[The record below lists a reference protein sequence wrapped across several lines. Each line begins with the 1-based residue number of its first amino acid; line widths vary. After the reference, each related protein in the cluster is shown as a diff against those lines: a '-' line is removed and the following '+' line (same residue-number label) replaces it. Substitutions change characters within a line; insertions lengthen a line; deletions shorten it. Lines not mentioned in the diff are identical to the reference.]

1 MLGNLSGFK
10 EQRRRFGFSFFF
22 FFFFLE
28 SFAPLRLISLF
39 IVSFFVSF
47 CSLMC
52 IFLLMFRT
60 VGVRMSLNKWWKQLR
75 VTSVAVVVSVT
86 HMFPTTRV
94 FWNQIFKDMPRTF
107 LGWES
112 VKIVFYLFI
121 LLWFLHLAEYT
132 RQALLLSH

>member
-10 EQRRRFGFSFFF
+10 EQRRRVGFFFF

-60 VGVRMSLNKWWKQLR
+60 VGVRMSLNK
-75 VTSVAVVVSVT
+75 
-86 HMFPTTRV
+86 
-94 FWNQIFKDMPRTF
+94 
-107 LGWES
+107 
-112 VKIVFYLFI
+112 
-121 LLWFLHLAEYT
+121 
-132 RQALLLSH
+132 

>member
-10 EQRRRFGFSFFF
+10 EQRRRFGFFFFFFF

-47 CSLMC
+47 CSLKC

-60 VGVRMSLNKWWKQLR
+60 VGVRMSLNK
-75 VTSVAVVVSVT
+75 
-86 HMFPTTRV
+86 
-94 FWNQIFKDMPRTF
+94 
-107 LGWES
+107 
-112 VKIVFYLFI
+112 
-121 LLWFLHLAEYT
+121 
-132 RQALLLSH
+132 